1 MDSHDIILAARNQ
14 AINTYPEADAKESLR
29 ASIDTAYRL
38 AEAQLPAAPD
48 YENLVN
54 DVTDKVLRSY
64 PYMTSQEF
72 ALVIEAGVAGELT
85 RQTKPTAA
93 AIFGWLAAYM
103 SSDIRK
109 EAIRNYRRN
118 NTGDPSATEPT
129 RAEKDEM
136 NRQAEIRALRTLWAE
151 YKANG
156 RILDD
161 HVPGFVA
168 MAMDRAEKMRLF
180 AIRPEHWTLAKERGA
195 ELCRKRTGLG
205 GLGAAL
211 PYEPVFHTKWAML
224 EMCFSG
230 QKQTGRDL
238 VVNF

>member
-1 MDSHDIILAARNQ
+1 MDSHDIIVAARNQ
-14 AINTYPEADAKESLR
+14 AINTYPERDAKESLR

-54 DVTDKVLRSY
+54 DVTEKVLRSY

-103 SSDIRK
+103 SSDLRK
-109 EAIRNYRRN
+109 EAIRNYRRS
-118 NTGDPSATEPT
+118 TPSSDARELS
-129 RAEKDEM
+129 RAEIDAL
-136 NRQAEIRALRTLWAE
+136 NRAAEVRGLRALWAE
-151 YKANG
+151 FKQYG

-161 HVPGFVA
+161 HLQGYVA
-168 MAMDRAEKMRLF
+168 MVMDAAIDRNLF
-180 AIRPEHWTLAKERGA
+180 DIRPEDWKVAQEDASHIRRERGGW
-195 ELCRKRTGLG
+195 LDR
-205 GLGAAL
+205 AL
-211 PYEPVFHTKWAML
+211 PTEKSYITKWVML
-224 EMCFSG
+224 EMCFGG
-230 QKQTGRDL
+230 QLATGRDL
-238 VVNF
+238 VIDA